1 MTTHKVE
8 VDTATLS
15 REELEKLLG
24 DKDKEIKKL
33 REDVEYYIAY
43 INCIHSIICI
53 WDYELIKVDS
63 KKMKEL
69 MDKKYGK

>member
-15 REELEKLLG
+15 REELEKLLV

-33 REDVEYYIAY
+33 REDVVYYIAY

-53 WDYELIKVDS
+53 
-63 KKMKEL
+63 
-69 MDKKYGK
+69 